1 MKVLI
6 LGFEDLQE
14 LDNTMEALIEQSQCF
29 RFSVVCGG
37 TDSCAY
43 KWVQSKGA
51 PVIFSQAKSPQ
62 DLIKEA
68 DYLVIR
74 LKEESPIWH
83 KNLMMKWKM
92 EGKHGTVIR

>member
-14 LDNTMEALIEQSQCF
+14 LDDVMEKLIAESQCF
-29 RFSVVCGG
+29 LFSVVCGG
-37 TDSCAY
+37 TNSCAY
-43 KWVQSKGA
+43 GWAQMRGA
-51 PVIFSQAKSPQ
+51 PVIFSQARSPQ

-68 DYLVIR
+68 DYLVMKLIST
-74 LKEESPIWH
+74 SPQWH

-92 EGKHGTVIR
+92 EGKHGTVIK